1 MAASALSTHVQSI
14 LAESLTN
21 ISSSNPN
28 TPSHHVRK
36 EGWTEVYGNVALQ
49 ANLNSKKDSS
59 TQSAKPKSSDIQL
72 LQYRTEW
79 STQLLLRIYSIP
91 HRIRNSPY
99 ISNQAT
105 GALPQYQNL
114 QKQILIGNRD
124 ILPYLAN
131 DLHLQKGLSKE
142 QTSEHTCL
150 DTLIDGQNLI
160 LQSLRYADYEAWE
173 QIYRPQCIRASTLHS
188 SFSKQNAASYA
199 QEDDGDGTALS
210 RLGHWNGFAWFQAWA
225 ERAVYMKQVK
235 LGHFGILLNSA
246 NTNATAT
253 NNSNGQS
260 KEVLHVEKLI
270 QMAKEGYQALDT
282 KVALGEGTLLGTN
295 ALTFA
300 DIKLFGHLA
309 EALCDVHLVT
319 LLAEYKNLI
328 AFFQN
333 VYQKYFGKEYLRECI
348 LEDATSD
355 EDLKGDVAKEIE
367 GKFQWIKDNDLV
379 NALNQ
384 FNRLPMNAKR
394 AHGSLFKGKGV
405 NGGYQDAIK
414 IMQEVALHCHDLQE
428 VLVDMAMQKKKEDA
442 SVAKDSVGKN
452 GVGSMLHKFL
462 MGAELK
468 MKKGATSVGGVD
480 EDSDEEDDE
489 QDDVMKKNKQHMKN
503 MIKKAKKSDEI
514 WISGVVAIT
523 VIGLLASS
531 SAASE

>member
-1 MAASALSTHVQSI
+1 MASALSTHVQSI

-36 EGWTEVYGNVALQ
+36 EGWTEVYGNVAHQ
-49 ANLNSKKDSS
+49 ANLNSKKD
-59 TQSAKPKSSDIQL
+59 TQPAKPKSSDIQL

-79 STQLLLRIYSIP
+79 STQLILRIYSIP

-99 ISNQAT
+99 ISNQST

-114 QKQILIGNRD
+114 QKQIMIGNRD

-131 DLHLQKGLSKE
+131 DLNLQKGLSKA

-150 DTLIDGQNLI
+150 DALIDGQNLI

-173 QIYRPQCIRASTLHS
+173 QVYRPQCIRASTLHS
-188 SFSKQNAASYA
+188 SFSKENAASYA
-199 QEDDGDGTALS
+199 YVQEDDGTERS

-225 ERAVYMKQVK
+225 ERAVYTKQVK
-235 LGHFGILLNSA
+235 LGHFCNLLNSA
-246 NTNATAT
+246 NTNATT
-253 NNSNGQS
+253 NSNGHGQS
-260 KEVLHVEKLI
+260 KESLHVEKLI

-282 KVALGEGTLLGTN
+282 KVELGEGTLLGTN

-348 LEDATSD
+348 SEDATTD
-355 EDLKGDVAKEIE
+355 EDLKGDATTGRE
-367 GKFQWIKDNDLV
+367 GKFQWIKDNDFV

-384 FNRLPMNAKR
+384 FNRLPINAKR
-394 AHGSLFKGKGV
+394 TSLFKGKGV

-452 GVGSMLHKFL
+452 RVGSMLHKFL
-462 MGAELK
+462 MGADLK
-468 MKKGATSVGGVD
+468 MKKGATSAGGID
-480 EDSDEEDDE
+480 EDSDEDEDE
-489 QDDVMKKNKQHMKN
+489 QDDVMKKNKQHMRN
-503 MIKKAKKSDEI
+503 MMKKSKK
-514 WISGVVAIT
+514 V
-523 VIGLLASS
+523 
-531 SAASE
+531 